1 MSRSL
6 DRVLALLGVALL
18 LSTGAVAL
26 SSDKAGSSEQSAGAT
41 PAASPAEETDR
52 VEIKE
57 FKYEPVEVKV
67 KVGTK
72 VTFVNDDTAA
82 HTATSKAS
90 GAFDS
95 GSIRRGKS
103 KTVVLKKAG
112 NYDYYCAFHPFMRAK
127 LQAVE

>member
-6 DRVLALLGVALL
+6 DRVLALLGVALVL
-18 LSTGAVAL
+18 ATGAVAL
-26 SSDKAGSSEQSAGAT
+26 STDRAGSSEQSAGG
-41 PAASPAEETDR
+41 PAASPAKQTDR

-72 VTFVNDDTAA
+72 VTFLNDDTAA
-82 HTATSKAS
+82 HTATSKVS

-95 GSIRRGKS
+95 GSIRRGQG

-112 NYDYYCAFHPFMRAK
+112 NYDYYCAFHPFMKAN
-127 LQAVE
+127 LQVQE

>member
-6 DRVLALLGVALL
+6 DRVLALLGVALVL
-18 LSTGAVAL
+18 ATGAVAL
-26 SSDKAGSSEQSAGAT
+26 TSDRAGSSEQSAGAS
-41 PAASPAEETDR
+41 PAASPAKQADR

-57 FKYEPVEVKV
+57 FKYQPVEVKV

-72 VTFVNDDTAA
+72 VTFLNDDTAA

-95 GSIRRGKS
+95 GSIRRGQS
-103 KTVVLKKAG
+103 KTVVLKKTG
-112 NYDYYCAFHPFMRAK
+112 SYDYYCAFHPFMKAK